1 MRVKPGLLLIMLCWL
16 AACNTHVHE
25 PWVQYPSYQQQERS
39 RSVALN
45 EQLEQRVHYQRDR

>member
-1 MRVKPGLLLIMLCWL
+1 MLCWL